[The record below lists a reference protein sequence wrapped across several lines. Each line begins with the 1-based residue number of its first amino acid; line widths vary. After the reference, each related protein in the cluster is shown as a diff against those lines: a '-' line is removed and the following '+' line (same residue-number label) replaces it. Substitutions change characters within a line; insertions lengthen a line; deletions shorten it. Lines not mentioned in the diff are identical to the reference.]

1 MASTSS
7 GRGGSPGGTRGRRRA
22 RRASFLAAGAL
33 LGVVLLLAL
42 RVSSAPP
49 REPAAA
55 PPSDAPER
63 EAAGARQA
71 RLAAALSAWS
81 RPAAAP
87 EPRPPDE
94 RRLARAVTTLETYA
108 EATRYPPGSRPMRE
122 NPDHDRPHWV
132 PKVTYRLAHA
142 DGRVGDA
149 RVTIRQD
156 RRYLAGDESATL
168 SLLCANAEG
177 PQPCEIQGAWARTLG
192 SPLFTDAVGGGVP
205 VPFTLGSDGWTSA
218 TFQPAAQGFAGRF
231 GLIRIGVALRIG
243 DEEGATGFQLEY
255 TPRAPARFTRTV
267 TESLEHGS
275 LVLRVGT
282 DVYVPGRYVV
292 TARVDDADGNTF
304 ALLTF
309 NDVLAAGRQAVPL
322 VLFGKLMRDEHP
334 AQPCRLRD
342 VEGFLLL
349 EDTMPDREMMASAEG
364 VVHVMD
370 VHPESELSDAEWQS
384 EERSR
389 HLAKYAEE
397 VERATRGGD

>member
-7 GRGGSPGGTRGRRRA
+7 ERGGSPGGTRGRRRA

-33 LGVVLLLAL
+33 LGVALVALL
-42 RVSSAPP
+42 VSSAPP
-49 REPAAA
+49 PAAA
-55 PPSDAPER
+55 APSGAPER

-81 RPAAAP
+81 RSAAAP
-87 EPRPPDE
+87 EPGPSFSA
-94 RRLARAVTTLETYA
+94 RRLARAVTTLESYA

-168 SLLCANAEG
+168 SLQCANAEG

-192 SPLFTDAVGGGVP
+192 SPLFTDAVGGGVV
-205 VPFTLGSDGWTSA
+205 VPFTLESDGWTSA

-231 GLIRIGVALRIG
+231 GLIRIGVMLRIG
-243 DEEGATGFQLEY
+243 SEEGATGFQLEY
-255 TPRAPARFTRTV
+255 TPRAPARFTGTV

-309 NDVLAAGRQAVPL
+309 NDVLAEGRQAVPL
-322 VLFGKLMRDEHP
+322 VLFGKLMRDERP

-370 VHPESELSDAEWQS
+370 VHPESELSDTEWQS

-397 VERATRGGD
+397 VERATRGGE